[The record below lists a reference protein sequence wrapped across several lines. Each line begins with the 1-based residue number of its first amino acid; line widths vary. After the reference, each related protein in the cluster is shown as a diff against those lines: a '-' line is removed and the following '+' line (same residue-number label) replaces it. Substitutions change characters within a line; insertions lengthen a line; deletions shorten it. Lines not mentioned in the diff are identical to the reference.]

1 MDKSLINRVLNSLE
15 EKRKKVINGG
25 INSIPSPF
33 IRFSEDFLGVEQGKY
48 YVVTGSTKS
57 AKTQIA
63 SYLFIYNTLLYAY
76 NNPDK
81 LRVKIFY
88 YPLEETP
95 EDIMTRFMSY
105 LLYTLSG
112 YKIRIS
118 PTDLRSVRNNK
129 VLDETIIDLLK
140 KDEYLDI
147 LKFFESNVIFSASTN
162 PTGVYN
168 ECRKYAESN
177 GIVHTKKQTIK
188 GELGEITTVDAF
200 DWYES
205 NDPDEYRIIFY
216 DHISLTNTERGMSLK
231 QSIDKLSEYCVILRN
246 RYNFSPVIVQQQAF
260 ENEGIENIK
269 LNRVRPT
276 VAGAADSKYTMRDCN
291 VALGIFSPFKY
302 ELKEYFGYDI
312 SKLRDNC
319 RFLEVLINRGGS
331 PGGIIALYFDG
342 AANYF
347 SELPKADNP
356 KIQNV
361 YKSLQDMRAKIA
373 KSFFSYGISKIDKE
387 LWITKL
393 FSKFAALFK

>member
-1 MDKSLINRVLNSLE
+1 MDKSLINRVLSGLE
-15 EKRKKVINGG
+15 ERRKKVINGG

-81 LRVKIFY
+81 LRVRIFY

-147 LKFFESNVIFSASTN
+147 LKFFESNIIFSASAN

-188 GELGEITTVDAF
+188 GELGEVTTVDAF

-347 SELPKADNP
+347 SELPKADDP
-356 KIQNV
+356 KMQNV

-373 KSFFSYGISKIDKE
+373 KSFFSYRISKTDKE